1 MSYTNFSLDIDGD
14 GIALVTWNAPGRTMN
29 VIDMPVLEELSAI
42 VEQLATDAAIKGAV
56 ITSGKDTF
64 CAGADLTM
72 LEAFG
77 RTFAELVASQG
88 EEAANARLFDE
99 SRKWSL
105 LCRRI
110 ETCGKPW
117 VAAINGTALGGG
129 FELTLACHHRIAA
142 DNERTRLGLP
152 EIKIGLFPGAGG
164 TQRIAR
170 MIAPSDALQFLLKG
184 DQLRLN
190 RAKAMKLV
198 DAVVPPADLVKAA
211 KDWIKSGGTAKA
223 PWDVDGFRLPG
234 GPVYSKAGMMVFPPA
249 NAIYRRETY
258 DNYPAARA
266 ILQVVFEGLQLPMDQ
281 ALRVESRWFAKIL
294 RSPEAAAM
302 IRSLFVSMQE
312 LNKGAR
318 RPADVPAK
326 PVKKI
331 GVLGAGFMGAGV
343 AYVSALAGIE
353 VVLIDRDPETAEKG
367 KAHSQKL
374 MTDQVNRGR
383 ATAADRDA
391 VLARIKP
398 TADYVELKDCDLVV
412 EAVFEDRKI
421 KEEVISRTQK
431 VLGDQAIFGSNTS
444 TLPITSLAAA
454 FKDRARFIGVHFF
467 SPVERMMLVEIIMGK
482 ETGNAALAMA
492 LDFVR
497 AIRKTPIV
505 VNDSRGF
512 YTSRVVGTYIREGHL
527 MLTEGVPAAMI
538 ENVGR
543 MAGMP
548 VGPLSLNDEVAVDL
562 AWKILKATEA
572 DLGPKMVD
580 LKQKA
585 LLEEMVEKRGRYGR
599 KNGKGFYDYPQNG
612 PKRLWPGLADLQA
625 TKLDPDSIDV
635 AVLKRRLLA
644 IQALESARCI
654 EEKVVTDVRE
664 ADVGSILGFGFAPFT
679 GGTISYIDGM
689 GAKAFVDLC
698 NDLAKAYGERFK
710 PAKLLIDMAKKNDT
724 FYRRFR
730 AAAALGR
737 RLSFMRAA
745 LPFSARAPRI
755 RSRPLSPGTRHGA

>member
-1 MSYTNFSLDIDGD
+1 MTYQNFTFDVDAD
-14 GIALVTWNAPGRTMN
+14 GIALISWNMPGRSMN
-29 VIDMPVLEELSAI
+29 VIDAKVTEELAAM
-42 VEQLATDAAIKGAV
+42 VERAATEATIKGAV
-56 ITSGKDTF
+56 LTSGKDAF
-64 CAGADLTM
+64 CGGADLAM
-72 LEAFG
+72 LETLS
-77 RTFAELVASQG
+77 RTFAELTKSQG
-88 EEAANARLFDE
+88 EEAANKRLFEE
-99 SRKWSL
+99 SRKLSQIA
-105 LCRRI
+105 RRM

-117 VAAINGTALGGG
+117 VAAINGTAMGGG
-129 FELTLACHHRIAA
+129 FELALACHHRVASEN
-142 DNERTRLGLP
+142 DKTRLGLP
-152 EIKIGLFPGAGG
+152 EIKVGLFPGGGG

-170 MIAPSDALQFLLKG
+170 MLQPADALQFLLKG

-190 RAKAMKLV
+190 RAKALKLV
-198 DAVVPPADLVKAA
+198 DDVVPPSDLVPKAKA
-211 KDWIKSGGTAKA
+211 WIKAGGTAKA

-234 GPVYSKAGMMVFPPA
+234 GQVYSKAGMMVFPPA
-249 NAIYRRETY
+249 NALYRRETY

-266 ILQVVFEGLQLPMDQ
+266 IMQVVYEGLQLPMDQ
-281 ALRVESRWFAKIL
+281 ALRVESRYFAKIL

-318 RPADVPAK
+318 RPAEVPAK

-343 AYVSALAGIE
+343 AYVSAQAGID
-353 VVLIDRDPETAEKG
+353 VVLIDRDQETADKG

-374 MTDQVNRGR
+374 ITDQINRGR

-391 VLARIKP
+391 LLAHI
-398 TADYVELKDCDLVV
+398 TATPDYAALKDCDLII
-412 EAVFEDRKI
+412 EAVFEDRTT
-421 KEEVISRTQK
+421 KEEVIAK
-431 VLGDQAIFGSNTS
+431 AQAAIGKDTIFGSNTS
-444 TLPITSLAAA
+444 TLPITSLAKS
-454 FKDRARFIGVHFF
+454 FKDSKRFIGVHFF
-467 SPVERMMLVEIIMGK
+467 SPVDRMMLVELILGK
-482 ETGNAALAMA
+482 KTGDAALSVA
-492 LDFVR
+492 LDYVR

-527 MLTEGVPAAMI
+527 MLAEGVPAAMI

-572 DLGPKMVD
+572 DLGPKAID
-580 LKQKA
+580 ERQKT
-585 LLEEMVEKRGRYGR
+585 LLQEMVEKRGRYGR

-612 PKRLWPGLADLQA
+612 PKRLWAGLADLQP
-625 TKLDPDSIDV
+625 TKLDPDTIDV
-635 AVLKRRLLA
+635 EVLKHRLLA

-654 EEKVVTDVRE
+654 EEGVVTDMRE

-689 GAKAFVDLC
+689 GTKAFVDLC
-698 NDLAKAYGERFK
+698 NGLAKKYGARFK
-710 PAKLLIDMAKKNDT
+710 PSKLLRDMASTGDS
-724 FYRRFR
+724 FYHRFPPEKR
-730 AAAALGR
+730 KAA
-737 RLSFMRAA
+737 
-745 LPFSARAPRI
+745 
-755 RSRPLSPGTRHGA
+755 